1 MYRFAIV
8 ASQVMFQLYLPVFS
22 WLQRE
27 ISLLISRSS
36 DLVGIVV
43 SGIDTPALPF
53 GRSPVLRR
61 RGGIGLAAMIFR
73 N

>member
-27 ISLLISRSS
+27 ISVLISRSF
-36 DLVGIVV
+36 DLVGMVV
-43 SGIDTPALPF
+43 SGIDTPPLPF
-53 GRSPVLRR
+53 GRSPFFAGA
-61 RGGIGLAAMIFR
+61 GGMGVAAMIFPD
-73 N
+73 